1 MTSSGDIPRYSIRR
15 LHHGDDLDHV
25 VALEAAAFTNPWSR
39 DALERDLRSADVVRV
54 YVLEDGEGR
63 LIGFCGCWFV
73 FDELHINT
81 LAVAEQFRR
90 RGHATRLLRF
100 VLAEA
105 AAAGLTCATL
115 EVRRSNLAALRLY
128 DRFGFDVR
136 GVRRDYYTQP
146 VEDALILWSQKLGFL
161 NPNTEP

>member
-1 MTSSGDIPRYSIRR
+1 MTSTDAPRYWIRR
-15 LHHGDDLDHV
+15 LHYGDDLSNV

-39 DALERDLRSADVVRV
+39 DTLERDLRNADVVRI
-54 YVLEDGEGR
+54 YVLEDGVGR

-81 LAVAEQFRR
+81 LAVADQFRR

-105 AAAGLTCATL
+105 AAAGIARATL
-115 EVRRSNLAALRLY
+115 EVRRSNVAALRLY
-128 DRFGFDVR
+128 DQFGFEVR
-136 GVRRDYYTQP
+136 GVRPDYYTQP

-161 NPNTEP
+161 DSNTEP

>member
-1 MTSSGDIPRYSIRR
+1 MTSTDAPRYWIRR
-15 LHHGDDLDHV
+15 LHYGDDLSNV

-39 DALERDLRSADVVRV
+39 DTLERDLRNADVVRI
-54 YVLEDGEGR
+54 YVLEDGVGR

-81 LAVAEQFRR
+81 LAVADQFRR

-100 VLAEA
+100 ILAEA
-105 AAAGLTCATL
+105 AAAGIARATL
-115 EVRRSNLAALRLY
+115 EVRRSNVAALRLY
-128 DRFGFDVR
+128 DQFGFEVR
-136 GVRRDYYTQP
+136 GVRPDYYTQP

-161 NPNTEP
+161 DSNTEP

>member
-1 MTSSGDIPRYSIRR
+1 MTSADTPRYSIRR
-15 LHHGDDLDHV
+15 LRHGDDLSSV

-39 DALERDLRSADVVRV
+39 DTLERDLRNADVVHV
-54 YVLEDGEGR
+54 YALEDGGGQ

-81 LAVAEQFRR
+81 LAVADQFRR

-100 VLAEA
+100 VLTEA
-105 AAAGLTCATL
+105 AAVGITQATL
-115 EVRRSNLAALRLY
+115 EVRRSNVAALRLY
-128 DRFGFDVR
+128 DRLGFEIR
-136 GVRRDYYTQP
+136 GVRSDYYTQP

-161 NPNTEP
+161 DSNTEP

>member
-1 MTSSGDIPRYSIRR
+1 MTSDDGPRYSIRR
-15 LHHGDDLDHV
+15 LHYGDDLSGV
-25 VALEAAAFTNPWSR
+25 VALEAAAFTSPWAR
-39 DALERDLRSADVVRV
+39 DTLERDLRNEDVVRI
-54 YVLEDGEGR
+54 YVLEDGDGR

-81 LAVAEQFRR
+81 LAVADQFRR

-105 AAAGLTCATL
+105 AAGGITRATL
-115 EVRRSNLAALRLY
+115 EVRRSNVAALRLY
-128 DRFGFDVR
+128 DQFGFEVR
-136 GVRRDYYTQP
+136 GVRPDYYSQP

-161 NPNTEP
+161 NSNTEP

>member
-1 MTSSGDIPRYSIRR
+1 MTSADAPFYSIRR
-15 LHHGDDLDHV
+15 LHHGDDLNDV

-39 DALERDLRSADVVRV
+39 DTLERDLQNTDVVRL
-54 YVLEDGEGR
+54 YVLEDVGRR

-81 LAVAEQFRR
+81 LAVTDQFRR

-105 AAAGLTCATL
+105 AAAGIARATL
-115 EVRRSNLAALRLY
+115 EVRRSNVAALRLY
-128 DRFGFDVR
+128 DQFGFEVR
-136 GVRRDYYTQP
+136 GVRPGYYTQP

-161 NPNTEP
+161 DSNTEP

>member
-1 MTSSGDIPRYSIRR
+1 MTSADAPRYSIRR
-15 LHHGDDLDHV
+15 LHHGDDLTDV
-25 VALEAAAFTNPWSR
+25 AALEAAAFTSPWSR
-39 DALERDLRSADVVRV
+39 ETLERDLRNGDVVHV
-54 YVLEDGEGR
+54 YVLEDGDGS

-81 LAVAEQFRR
+81 LAVADQFRR

-105 AAAGLTCATL
+105 AATGITRATL
-115 EVRRSNLAALRLY
+115 EVRRSNVAALRLY
-128 DRFGFDVR
+128 DQFGFKVR
-136 GVRRDYYTQP
+136 GVRPDYYTQP

-161 NPNTEP
+161 DSHTEP